1 MLKLNCQFFL
11 VAAEEVSC
19 FSVVCGTCN
28 GTWISVSSV
37 LQISHISM
45 MQSKTVAAP
54 MMSVHLPVPP
64 GVWWKNQLSSLPA
77 SWSLCMCIH
86 EDHQLLRRP
95 VGSLCGNG
103 RRESHKPLYPEPL
116 RLRADGQ
123 THTRRWLGHQRLSV
137 GWAANEVWRE
147 WPV

>member
-1 MLKLNCQFFL
+1 M
-11 VAAEEVSC
+11 
-19 FSVVCGTCN
+19 SVVFLFFVGPAMARQCLL
-28 GTWISVSSV
+28 ISVSSV
-37 LQISHISM
+37 LQISHISV
-45 MQSKTVAAP
+45 MQSKNVAAP
-54 MMSVHLPVPP
+54 LMSVRLPVPP
-64 GVWWKNQLSSLPA
+64 GVWWKNQLSRSPA
-77 SWSLCMCIH
+77 PWSLCMCICMSMRIH
-86 EDHQLLRRP
+86 GDHQLLWRP
-95 VGSLCGNG
+95 VGSLCGNV